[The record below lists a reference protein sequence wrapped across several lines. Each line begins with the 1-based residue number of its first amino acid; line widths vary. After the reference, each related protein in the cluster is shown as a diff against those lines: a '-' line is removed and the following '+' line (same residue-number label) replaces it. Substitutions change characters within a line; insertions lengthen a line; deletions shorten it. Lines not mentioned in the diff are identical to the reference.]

1 MRPPQD
7 YINEALSGLKDFQ
20 LDTVNYVMRQF
31 FEAKKNKILIA
42 DEVGLGKTIVS
53 RGVVAKMYEK
63 HVSENGI
70 KKPFT
75 VIYICSNQAIAGQ
88 NLSKLNFLYGED
100 ASGVIDYSTGDD
112 RLTALAYEPLETKA
126 HSISV

>member
-53 RGVVAKMYEK
+53 RGVVAKMHEK
-63 HVSENGI
+63 HV
-70 KKPFT
+70 
-75 VIYICSNQAIAGQ
+75 
-88 NLSKLNFLYGED
+88 
-100 ASGVIDYSTGDD
+100 
-112 RLTALAYEPLETKA
+112 
-126 HSISV
+126 